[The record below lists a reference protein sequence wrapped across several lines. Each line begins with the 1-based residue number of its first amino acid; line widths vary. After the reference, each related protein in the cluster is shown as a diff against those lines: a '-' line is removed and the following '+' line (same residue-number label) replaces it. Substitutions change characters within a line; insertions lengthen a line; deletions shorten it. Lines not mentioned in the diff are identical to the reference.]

1 MPRPKLKFLTII
13 IPSVLWLIMNSLVL
27 AERELYFTDFENA
40 PSGDNELVGYD
51 GWSGTSNGR
60 GSHGIEPEA
69 VQGLGQSAF
78 IGYNSPGGN
87 TDTVTVLR
95 QIRHNPDS
103 TGEHIVRLETVVG
116 INDSDGP
123 GNDPRRDS
131 FFISFFNSNG
141 TNLAS
146 LTYNNTETSFGL
158 WREDGRDKYDTGEE
172 FIRNEIQILAAE
184 VDFKNNT
191 WSVDLSG
198 FQIFED
204 APFTA
209 RNTKLDLGGIAIVWQ
224 RTSNSGWGN
233 NWMLF
238 DDWTV
243 YADTKKLTLAEN
255 PFKIRSITRQPNGKN
270 TISWKMQPGFNYQI
284 EYSDDLRIWKS
295 NLPGSLLSSDEE
307 QITNFTDNPNSINR
321 TRQYRV
327 YRSEQ

>member
-1 MPRPKLKFLTII
+1 MPHLRQRSLMPII
-13 IPSVLWLIMNSLVL
+13 LSVSWLILNSLAF
-27 AERELYFTDFENA
+27 AERELYFTDFEDA
-40 PSGDNELVGYD
+40 PSGDDELVGYD
-51 GWSGTSNGR
+51 GWNGTPTGH

-78 IGYNSPGGN
+78 IGYNSPRN

-95 QIRHNPDS
+95 EIRHDPDS
-103 TGEHIVRLETVVG
+103 TGEHIVRLETVIG
-116 INDSDGP
+116 INDSDEP
-123 GNDPRRDS
+123 SNDPRRDS
-131 FFISFFNSNG
+131 FFISFFNSRG
-141 TNLAS
+141 STLAS

-158 WREDGRDKYDTGEE
+158 WREDGRNKYDTGEE

-238 DDWTV
+238 DDWAV
-243 YADTKKLTLAEN
+243 YADTKKLTITEN
-255 PFKIRSITRQPNGKN
+255 PFKIRSIIREPNGKN
-270 TISWKMQPGFNYQI
+270 TISWKMQPGFNYQLQ
-284 EYSDDLRIWKS
+284 YSDNLGVWKS
-295 NLPGSLLSSDEE
+295 NLPGSLLSTDEE
-307 QITNFTDNPNSINR
+307 KNTNFTDNSNTINR
-321 TRQYRV
+321 ARQYRV